1 MVELLGPLRQRYS
14 DVTVV
19 VMDFSTS
26 FHSYNKILGKRDR
39 ISYAPDLDLW
49 FSSRS
54 IEPTRN
60 YEKKNYRQSNRKI
73 RGVDHR
79 QSQARERGGRRTR
92 LPYAEVEGSQPLQ
105 RGRPEAVP
113 AGSTATAAAAA
124 AAAR

>member
-54 IEPTRN
+54 KNRLG
-60 YEKKNYRQSNRKI
+60 EKTYRQSNRKI
-73 RGVDHR
+73 RGVDR
-79 QSQARERGGRRTR
+79 PRESEADDVLDCRT
-92 LPYAEVEGSQPLQ
+92 Q
-105 RGRPEAVP
+105 R
-113 AGSTATAAAAA
+113 
-124 AAAR
+124 